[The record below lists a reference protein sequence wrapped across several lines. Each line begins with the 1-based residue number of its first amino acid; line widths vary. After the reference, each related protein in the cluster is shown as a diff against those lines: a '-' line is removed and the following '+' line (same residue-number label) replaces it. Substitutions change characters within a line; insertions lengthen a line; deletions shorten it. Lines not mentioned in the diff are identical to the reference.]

1 MEREEPSQEAA
12 KIAFRG
18 WEGVVLAEGR
28 TPTLGVVL
36 HPLGLSGF
44 LRCRAA
50 FPRSLDLRSVRS
62 SPSHPSLWLLA
73 RFTQQLGEESS
84 VLREGK

>member
-12 KIAFRG
+12 EIAFRG

-36 HPLGLSGF
+36 HPLGLSGSQ
-44 LRCRAA
+44 REGHSPQESRPA
-50 FPRSLDLRSVRS
+50 FSEVLTPPYRPLA
-62 SPSHPSLWLLA
+62 LLTD
-73 RFTQQLGEESS
+73 RFTAGRGRQCPAGSGL
-84 VLREGK
+84 